1 MSSYSNSAIPLRHTT
16 QDTLRNTLRA
26 QLQAQRN
33 ACAPAQKCLLDQQ
46 IQKHLLA
53 WAAAMNLRSLGV
65 YWPIRSEPNLQAAYA
80 KLASRGI
87 QLALPVI
94 LATNAPL
101 RFALW
106 KPGDPVRTA
115 AFGIAVPANQSWIE
129 PQALLLPCLGFNR
142 AGFRLGY
149 GGGFYDRTLAQQ
161 PRPLSAGIAYSDAQ
175 TEFAAAAHD
184 VALDCII
191 TEHGAA

>member
-1 MSSYSNSAIPLRHTT
+1 MSSYHHGATPLQHTIV
-16 QDTLRNTLRA
+16 DTLRNTLRA

-33 ACAPAQKCLLDQQ
+33 ACEPAQKYLLDMQ

-53 WAAAMNLRSLGV
+53 WLATVNISTVGV
-65 YWPIRSEPNLQAAYA
+65 YWSIRSEPNLQAAYEE
-80 KLASRGI
+80 LAARDI
-87 QLALPVI
+87 RLALPVI
-94 LATNAPL
+94 LAANAPL

-106 KPGDPVRTA
+106 RPGDPVRTA
-115 AFGIAVPANQSWIE
+115 AFGTAVPANEIWIE

-149 GGGFYDRTLAQQ
+149 GGGFYDRTLEHQ
-161 PRPLSAGIAYSDAQ
+161 PRPLTAGIAYSDALV
-175 TEFAAAAHD
+175 EFSAAEHD